1 MKKQLNKST
10 LMSQDTQFGKSG
22 RYAKLLG
29 NSKNTS
35 SPMASVSKIPEKF
48 KEED

>member
-1 MKKQLNKST
+1 MKNKIDKST
-10 LMSQDTQFGKSG
+10 SMSQDTQLGKSS

-29 NSKNTS
+29 NGKNNS
-35 SPMASVSKIPEKF
+35 SPMASASKIPEKF